1 MRYRA
6 EGNWRRKCSMNN
18 ESWSRKCSMNN
29 ESWRRKCGIG
39 LKKASVGI
47 VVEKVLMWD
56 RGNIPRIVT
65 RFRAGY
71 MGVS

>member
-1 MRYRA
+1 MRA
-6 EGNWRRKCSMNN
+6 SVG
-18 ESWSRKCSMNN
+18 
-29 ESWRRKCGIG
+29 KCGIG

-47 VVEKVLMWD
+47 VVEKVLMGD

-71 MGVS
+71 MEVS